1 MESERRQIIAS
12 IQEALGSGARLGP
25 ACEMMRISA
34 KTYQRWSKPDN
45 VCDRRPGAR
54 REPSNKLSEEERQK
68 LLEVANRPEYEDLPP
83 SKIVPL
89 LADKGQYLASE
100 STFYK
105 VLREE
110 GQLRHRHRSKPRTG
124 ARPRGLLA
132 SGPNCV
138 YSWDITWLP
147 TRVSGMFFYHVQVK
161 VHPVPFIKA

>member
-25 ACEMMRISA
+25 ACEMMGISA

-68 LLEVANRPEYEDLPP
+68 LLDVANRPEYEDLPP

-124 ARPRGLLA
+124 ARPEV
-132 SGPNCV
+132 C
-138 YSWDITWLP
+138 LP
-147 TRVSGMFFYHVQVK
+147 
-161 VHPVPFIKA
+161 PVPTVCTAGT